1 MKLLTL
7 LALLLAHAAEAQDT
21 TVWTQFSVRVR
32 GGDYRYGYKDAAGHL
47 KIPAKFGLFTPAQKF
62 RHIMAVSDGQSLR
75 QYYLLKNGQPVGRDS
90 VYMFDYQADCEQEG
104 FIRFKDRKKDRV
116 GFLNA
121 QGRVAI
127 PAQYNTVSPF
137 YNGLAVALS
146 GARRT
151 CWDRSTDTLH
161 CEHLGWTGGHEVVI
175 NQRNEVVLDQLSLAR
190 MGSSH
195 LNFYS
200 LQRNA
205 PVVDTATT
213 VTLTAVN
220 GDRYTFTDYDKE
232 FKQWFF
238 GQFVPAVRSGPAA
251 VRPLCYAELATAGQ
265 PFRGWQHTEPGAFVQ
280 AHFPVLRAQLA
291 NLRLGSKQ
299 VQVGPD
305 DLNTLTFNSP
315 RLASFLTD
323 CGEHFAKKYPVFSV
337 ILAIKATGG
346 NSNINHQWQY
356 SFIRT
361 AQGYRLY
368 EASF

>member
-7 LALLLAHAAEAQDT
+7 LVLLLAHAAEAQDT

-104 FIRFKDRKKDRV
+104 FIRFQNKHTHRV

-127 PAQYNTVSPF
+127 PAQYNTASPF

-175 NQRNEVVLDQLSLAR
+175 NQHNEVVLDQLSLAK

-251 VRPLCYAELATAGQ
+251 VRPLCYTELATAGQ

-291 NLRLGSKQ
+291 DLRPNSKQ

-305 DLNTLTFNSP
+305 NLNTLTFNSP
-315 RLASFLTD
+315 RFASFLTD